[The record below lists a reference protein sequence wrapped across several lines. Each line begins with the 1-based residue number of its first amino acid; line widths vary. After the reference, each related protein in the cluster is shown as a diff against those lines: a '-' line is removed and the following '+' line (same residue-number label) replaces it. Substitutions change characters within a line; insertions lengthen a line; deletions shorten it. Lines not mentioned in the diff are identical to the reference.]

1 MNELENIIRH
11 QTCLL
16 LHWPSHQI
24 ISLQRPTTSR
34 TQRLGV
40 DAPGMWLHRKV
51 ALRTWPPRPRTR
63 LRPRNR
69 VSLMLSVTMLNQ
81 NLCVVEFQKVLK
93 LHKAQLRSMMN
104 HMYGSESM
112 QGLSDIQR
120 LDGLPDR
127 TREISQICMEEVD
140 VLALGITMPH
150 YPRMELSRMQEGF
163 GANFG
168 DDKIEDLMK
177 SIQWWSQSH
186 LKQTFNCNHL
196 PMCLLVNAKQFV
208 FFL

>member
-1 MNELENIIRH
+1 
-11 QTCLL
+11 
-16 LHWPSHQI
+16 
-24 ISLQRPTTSR
+24 
-34 TQRLGV
+34 
-40 DAPGMWLHRKV
+40 MWLHRKV

-104 HMYGSESM
+104 HIYGSESM

-140 VLALGITMPH
+140 VLALGIMMSH

-163 GANFG
+163 SANFG

-186 LKQTFNCNHL
+186 LKQIFNCNHL

-208 FFL
+208 FFFCNIQLFQILCVRVLSTPKLGSISKIAPA